1 SRYVLCVGELE
12 SRKGID
18 TLLGA
23 AGLLPERMKTDLVVA
38 IAGRLSERP
47 DLHGQPI
54 PAPPPGVRMEVLG
67 HVSDAHLRSLYAG
80 AAAFIF
86 PSRYEG
92 FGLPVLEAMACGAP
106 VIASDAASIPEAGG
120 DAAAYFP
127 VGNASALASVM

>member
-1 SRYVLCVGELE
+1 
-12 SRKGID
+12 
-18 TLLGA
+18 
-23 AGLLPERMKTDLVVA
+23 
-38 IAGRLSERP
+38 
-47 DLHGQPI
+47 
-54 PAPPPGVRMEVLG
+54 MEVLG

-127 VGNASALASVM
+127 VGNASALASVMERVFADAEYAGRLREAGRRRAASMSWDTTADRTLEVFERVVHGAARKRAKL